1 MSCQREQ
8 ITILVKAAPNWSMKY
23 KEYQICTAGIT
34 KDTEWRRLYP
44 FPEDVMLKKD
54 VRLWDLIDVE
64 TSTPSDDPRTE
75 SRKIKD
81 ESIKKIGRIDDREE
95 RRDLLNSISERSLE
109 YPMEEKR
116 SMTVVKPI
124 IDDFF
129 IQEKAP
135 EFIQIG
141 LNGKP
146 FKRSPYGDI
155 GLFYRWRCPK
165 PCRYCTDRSHQM
177 QCFDWGANV
186 LYRRYKDEEVA
197 KVKVKNMCYYRM
209 KYDFDT
215 WFALGT
221 HSRRPWKR
229 WMIVGLLWMKKEPK

>member
-1 MSCQREQ
+1 
-8 ITILVKAAPNWSMKY
+8 
-23 KEYQICTAGIT
+23 
-34 KDTEWRRLYP
+34 
-44 FPEDVMLKKD
+44 MLKKN

-64 TSTPSDDPRTE
+64 TSTTSDDPRTE
-75 SRKIKD
+75 SRKIKA
-81 ESIKKIGRIDDREE
+81 ESINKIGRIDDREE
-95 RRDLLNSISERSLE
+95 RRDLLNRISERSLE

-124 IDDFF
+124 MDDFY
-129 IQEKAP
+129 IQEKTP
-135 EFIQIG
+135 EFVKIG
-141 LNGKP
+141 LNGEP

-165 PCRYCTDRSHQM
+165 PCRYCTDRSHRM

-186 LYRRYKDEEVA
+186 LYRKYDDVEVA

-221 HSRRPWKR
+221 HSRRPWKK
-229 WMIVGLLWMKKEPK
+229 WMIVGLLWMKKDSK